1 MAGRRVRV
9 HSFNGS
15 LEGTIAGIDDDGVL
29 LLTGADGAVERV
41 ISGGRGIHIGIEPR
55 VSGIGK

>member
-1 MAGRRVRV
+1 VIQRWRELSDMAGRRVRV

-29 LLTGADGAVERV
+29 VLNGADGTVERV
-41 ISGGRGIHIGIEPR
+41 ISGDVEYI
-55 VSGIGK
+55 